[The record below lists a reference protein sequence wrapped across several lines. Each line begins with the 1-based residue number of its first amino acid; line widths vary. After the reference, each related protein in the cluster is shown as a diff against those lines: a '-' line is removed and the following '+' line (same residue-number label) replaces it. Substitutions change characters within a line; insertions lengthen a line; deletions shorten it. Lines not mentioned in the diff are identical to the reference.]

1 MRKRSIFLIL
11 GCLLFAGL
19 LSSCGTRDKN
29 YTATVEAQPLSEKE
43 IIAFVKDY
51 MLKKYNDDVD
61 VTIDS
66 KRGLRYETY
75 VGPGLDGGYSLFDRK
90 YVDVAK
96 GHSYTVQIT
105 NKLYG
110 ISALGTYRDGFS
122 LYNKETKTTE
132 FIDREVHIN
141 SNYENDRA
149 YAMMEADLKE
159 IMAGYVSN
167 LRFYEDVTD
176 NETAKRFY
184 NFYLCDEDAEAACE
198 GLKKVVERCIG
209 KYWYID
215 HIRVFV
221 FTEADIYG
229 SIDFNV
235 LNNPEFVSDYEE
247 NAAPEVLR
255 RSDLEQRPYVLLEKY
270 FGGGLTPVASS
281 EGLEPQTGSDKI
293 KEYDHVVYLLDGDP
307 KAYERSLGSKPEELK
322 YGKTDVYAFEWE
334 KLVK

>member
-1 MRKRSIFLIL
+1 MKKRRRLLVF
-11 GCLLFAGL
+11 GVLLFVGI

-122 LYNKETKTTE
+122 LYNKETKATQ

-159 IMAGYVSN
+159 IMAGYVPN
-167 LRFYEDVTD
+167 HRFYEDVTD

-198 GLKKVVERCIG
+198 GLKKVVERCTE

-221 FTEADIYG
+221 FTDADIYG

-281 EGLEPQTGSDKI
+281 EGLEPLTGSDKI

-307 KAYERSLGSKPEELK
+307 KAYERSLGSKPEKLK

-334 KLVK
+334 KFVK